1 VNRPT
6 AKAASAKASAAKAP
20 AAKALAAKA
29 LAAKAL
35 AAPAL
40 VAVAVMAALGLVPA
54 GASVAGTADRVWY
67 VSHAPKLRLDV
78 AAGCPTSVA
87 AYQDVVNTFPG
98 PPMVPARPKS
108 GLICRYGP
116 SMATPR
122 PARLERQTRLDPGE
136 ASLLAATVRQ
146 LDLKPPAGVSSC
158 PADFGVVAVIAFS
171 YAGRPDTGL
180 WYHASGCQSLDNGRI
195 GAFEGGNPSFYN
207 RFLNTVDRLSPPVN
221 I

>member
-1 VNRPT
+1 MNRPT
-6 AKAASAKASAAKAP
+6 P
-20 AAKALAAKA
+20 RALAAKP
-29 LAAKAL
+29 L

-40 VAVAVMAALGLVPA
+40 AAVAAMAALGLVPA
-54 GASVAGTADRVWY
+54 GATGAGATGAGATGAGATGAGATERVWY

-78 AAGCPTSVA
+78 AAGCPASVA

-98 PPMVPARPKS
+98 PPMVPASPKS

-116 SMATPR
+116 STATPR
-122 PARLERQTRLDPGE
+122 PARLERQTRLGPGQ

-158 PADFGVVAVIAFS
+158 PADFGVVAVIGFS

-180 WYHASGCQSLDNGRI
+180 WYRASGCQTLDNGRI

-207 RFLNTVDRLSPPVN
+207 SFLNTVDRLSPPVSV
-221 I
+221 